1 MIVCSSRLGEL
12 SVAEDKLIAFPHGF
26 LGLPEWQRGV
36 LVSVE
41 GAPAFFWLQF
51 THDPAAAFLL
61 LDIAA
66 LAPDYDCAAARAAA
80 EVPAD
85 AAVYTIVTIPE
96 QNLSLATTNLLAPV
110 VISATP
116 NPPHPQATSDKGQ
129 ATPCHGQQV
138 VLHDSGYPLRFPLF
152 EGGGG

>member
-1 MIVCSSRLGEL
+1 MIVYSSRLGEL
-12 SVAEDKLIAFPHGF
+12 SVAEDKLITFPHGF
-26 LGLPEWQRGV
+26 WGLPEWQQGV
-36 LVSVE
+36 LVPVAD
-41 GAPAFFWLQF
+41 APVFFWLQF

-66 LAPDYDCAAARAAA
+66 LAPDYDCAAAKAAA

-85 AAVYTIVTIPE
+85 AAVYTIVTIPD

-110 VISATP
+110 VISTSRDLS
-116 NPPHPQATSDKGQ
+116 HPQATSDKRQGTQ
-129 ATPCHGQQV
+129 AI
-138 VLHDSGYPLRFPLF
+138 LHDSGYPLRFPLF